1 MISLLKVV
9 IVALA
14 VTGAAGSGVTASVVK
29 IPLENAVQVHED
41 HMGEDSSLPDQ
52 ATKGQQTALDHLR
65 ANQERWLANHP
76 NMTLEDRE

>member
-1 MISLLKVV
+1 MIPLLKVV

-29 IPLENAVQVHED
+29 IPLENSIQVHED
-41 HMGEDSSLPDQ
+41 HMDQDSTLPEQ
-52 ATKGQQTALDHLR
+52 AMKGQQTAIDHLR
-65 ANQERWLANHP
+65 VNQERWLAKHP